1 MHYKLKY
8 SSLLSFKKKKNSTLH
23 IKGPLGTNYIKV
35 PSSIKLVID
44 RSNQTITFFTI
55 LSKSEKKKNLRG
67 FLSIFFNSCR
77 TLVFGDLIGLNI
89 KGLGLKFLKLSSSKN
104 LILSLGYADPVN
116 FFIDTNRYTIFF
128 KDIRNILLYSTDYC
142 FLRNQIFTLV
152 GLKKP
157 NKFRKRENGI
167 TINSQIF

>member
-55 LSKSEKKKNLRG
+55 LSKSEKKKKFAR
-67 FLSIFFNSCR
+67 IF
-77 TLVFGDLIGLNI
+77 I
-89 KGLGLKFLKLSSSKN
+89 
-104 LILSLGYADPVN
+104 Y
-116 FFIDTNRYTIFF
+116 IF
-128 KDIRNILLYSTDYC
+128 
-142 FLRNQIFTLV
+142 
-152 GLKKP
+152 
-157 NKFRKRENGI
+157 
-167 TINSQIF
+167 